1 MACHTRDGQR
11 MTAGGDQN
19 QVTEPVR
26 RLLDE
31 WTAGLAQVV
40 ASMADQKPNVRWE
53 AAGAPPAGPDLMWWE
68 QPFHAAPGMTV
79 WVATPLPTW
88 ESAGTLTLTAA

>member
-1 MACHTRDGQR
+1 

-19 QVTEPVR
+19 QMTEPVR

-40 ASMADQKPNVRWE
+40 ASMADQKPDVALGGRRR
-53 AAGAPPAGPDLMWWE
+53 AARRTGPLVVGAAL
-68 QPFHAAPGMTV
+68 PGRSR
-79 WVATPLPTW
+79 A
-88 ESAGTLTLTAA
+88 